1 MDSAGKRIQ
10 VAAAVTMYNHLRSRK
25 LVVFLGLALLSSAA
39 SLAAHA
45 DTSEPT
51 RLTIT
56 VSGFRNSTGQA
67 GVAVFRSAKGFPS
80 DQSKAAVGKA
90 LPIRDGKVRLTID
103 RLPPGRYAILV
114 LHDENA
120 NGKMDTN
127 LLGIPVEGYG
137 VSRDARRPF
146 GPPVFEQA
154 AFMVQGPQ
162 QSVGIRVKY

>member
-1 MDSAGKRIQ
+1 MHNKR
-10 VAAAVTMYNHLRSRK
+10 RSQK
-25 LVVFLGLALLSSAA
+25 LVVPLGLALLASVA
-39 SLAAHA
+39 SLAAGA
-45 DTSEPT
+45 DTPEPT
-51 RLTIT
+51 RLTIA
-56 VSGFRNSTGQA
+56 VSGFRNDKGQA
-67 GVAVFRSAKGFPS
+67 GVAVFRSPKGFPS
-80 DQSKAAVGKA
+80 DHSQAAVGRA

-137 VSRDARRPF
+137 VSKDARRPF
-146 GPPVFEQA
+146 GPPLFEQA
-154 AFMVQGPQ
+154 AFKVRGPQ